1 MLFTRVNT
9 GASRNQKVV
18 EACGTVLS
26 LTVLGLDQ
34 DSFPDALRVRG
45 QRTSFPLFIQ
55 SRSPSY
61 GQEKEYSH
69 NPVNSDICANELLG
83 KNKYHK
89 RA

>member
-9 GASRNQKVV
+9 GASRNQNVV

-26 LTVLGLDQ
+26 LTVLGLAQ
-34 DSFPDALRVRG
+34 DSFPDALRVRK

-61 GQEKEYSH
+61 RQEKEYSH
-69 NPVNSDICANELLG
+69 NPVNTYISANELLS